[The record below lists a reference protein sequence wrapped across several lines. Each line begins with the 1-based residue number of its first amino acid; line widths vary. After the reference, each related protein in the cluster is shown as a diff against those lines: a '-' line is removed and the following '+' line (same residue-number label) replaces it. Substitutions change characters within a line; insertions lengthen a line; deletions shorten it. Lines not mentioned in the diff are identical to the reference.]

1 MKELHGAASALV
13 SSPITECFELLCA
26 VERYPSWYPEV
37 VREASVLERDENR
50 RPTKAR
56 ATLHVAAGPLVRDFN
71 LLLAVSTVQPTLV
84 RLARI
89 PHDAS
94 DEEQFDV
101 TWRLEQHSGTRIQLD
116 LEASLSVPRLL
127 PIGGLGDS
135 LADGFARAAASALA

>member
-26 VERYPSWYPEV
+26 VERY
-37 VREASVLERDENR
+37 ENR